1 MKFDMTAVN
10 LEKLY
15 QKLIALFI
23 SPIEDQYRDFEQLV
37 STDNKRKVL
46 EKEITA
52 LQNKVRNE
60 KQFKKQVELNTL
72 LLTKKKTLKAL
83 NS

>member
-1 MKFDMTAVN
+1 MKFDMTAAN

-23 SPIEDQYRDFEQLV
+23 TPDENQHHDFRQLV
-37 STDNKRKVL
+37 STDSKRRVL
-46 EKEITA
+46 EKEIAA

-72 LLTKKKTLKAL
+72 LLTKKKALKSL